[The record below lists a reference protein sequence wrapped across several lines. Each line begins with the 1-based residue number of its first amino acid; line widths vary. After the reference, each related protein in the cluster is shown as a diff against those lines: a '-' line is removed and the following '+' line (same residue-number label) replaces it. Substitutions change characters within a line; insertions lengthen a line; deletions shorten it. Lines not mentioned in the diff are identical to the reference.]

1 MKIRIICVGRLK
13 EKFYTDAVNEFRKR
27 LGRFAEVEITEL
39 ADERA
44 PEGLSPAELEQV
56 KAAECSRILEKISRE
71 DTVIALDIAGKQLS
85 SPELADKLSYYM
97 LNGRSRLVTGRWAAE
112 GRRCVFVIG
121 GSNGLNDSV
130 LHRADFRLSFSK
142 LTFSHQIFRI
152 MLLEQIYRAFKIMNN
167 EPYHK

>member
-97 LNGRSRLVTGRWAAE
+97 LNGRSRLV
-112 GRRCVFVIG
+112 FVIG

-130 LHRADFRLSFSK
+130 LHRADFKNAAKLKLSVSK
-142 LTFSHQIFRI
+142 MTFPHELFRV

>member
-1 MKIRIICVGRLK
+1 M
-13 EKFYTDAVNEFRKR
+13 T
-27 LGRFAEVEITEL
+27 
-39 ADERA
+39 RA

-97 LNGRSRLVTGRWAAE
+97 LNGRSRLV
-112 GRRCVFVIG
+112 FVIG

>member
-13 EKFYTDAVNEFRKR
+13 E
-27 LGRFAEVEITEL
+27 RFAEVEITEL

-97 LNGRSRLVTGRWAAE
+97 LNGRSQLFKADVFAPDFSDHAA
-112 GRRCVFVIG
+112 
-121 GSNGLNDSV
+121 
-130 LHRADFRLSFSK
+130 
-142 LTFSHQIFRI
+142 
-152 MLLEQIYRAFKIMNN
+152 
-167 EPYHK
+167 

>member
-85 SPELADKLSYYM
+85 SPELADKLSYYI
-97 LNGRSRLVTGRWAAE
+97 LSHNLCEKSRVMTNVKSMYARKMPMYS
-112 GRRCVFVIG
+112 RFH
-121 GSNGLNDSV
+121 NTFTV
-130 LHRADFRLSFSK
+130 L
-142 LTFSHQIFRI
+142 
-152 MLLEQIYRAFKIMNN
+152 
-167 EPYHK
+167 